1 MVKRMKKV
9 AYGIT
14 LGLLFSCSSSNSP
27 EKMKKTIAQ
36 NEEKIRELEVQ
47 NEDLKKQLAS
57 IDTAGID
64 TSALIP
70 VNVKKIIY
78 EPFKHY
84 IEVNGNVEPAEE
96 AFISPETSGQIKK
109 IHVSEGQS
117 VQKGQLLISLNTEV
131 TESSILEIKTN
142 LELATTLYEKQK
154 ELWDQKIGSELQFLE
169 AKNNKES
176 AEAKLKTLQA
186 QLDMSRI
193 TAAFN
198 GIVDDI
204 LKKEG
209 ELASP
214 GVQILHL
221 VNIDKMKIYANI
233 SEAFLNDVN
242 KGETVTVEFPALPD
256 INLKVPIYRIGTVIN
271 NQSRTFTIELQFN
284 NPHKQVKPNIISTVK
299 INDFYN
305 DSALIVPSII
315 IKEDRN
321 GKFLFTVK
329 EDGQYPVAKKTY
341 VQTGKNYQ
349 DETMLVEGISTGQKV
364 ITSGYN
370 LVSDE
375 MPVIIR

>member
-1 MVKRMKKV
+1 MKKV